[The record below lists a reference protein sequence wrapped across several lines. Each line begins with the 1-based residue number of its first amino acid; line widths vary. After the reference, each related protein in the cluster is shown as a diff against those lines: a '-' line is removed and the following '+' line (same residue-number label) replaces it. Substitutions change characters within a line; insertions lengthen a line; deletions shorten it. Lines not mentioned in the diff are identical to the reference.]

1 MKTNLFRCASP
12 EEANNIALRYLFENV
27 NEEPEIK
34 AIAATLVHAITGF
47 DTSMSKFRIGRVWPL
62 PIDELG
68 LNVEI
73 YFGIHLFHLAFF
85 FFGYDATKPVEEEM
99 LKATSCIRGDAD
111 SKGCYLIFYR
121 PEDMTQV
128 RLHDWKENQEE
139 ASHYV
144 AVNGKLVYDAIG
156 GCHCA
161 DPIVEEYLDY
171 VRALNQEMTTVDLGE
186 VWRHN
191 PMGFENYIKNYISPL
206 FLKRYGDEAS
216 LNFSRIG
223 WKSAHL
229 HISIDTGFELY
240 DLRGEHVDSWLIL
253 EFLLEF
259 PARVATVRVLGDCF
273 CFEQDE
279 DWMIEDARDEAFFRM
294 RKALDQ
300 EGSLFHVKGGT
311 SEPES
316 LVGEFMEGIVPLEE
330 DGWQK
335 RFPKAVFELVDNVV
349 KLLGKR

>member
-12 EEANNIALRYLFENV
+12 EEANHIALRYLFENV
-27 NEEPEIK
+27 NEEPDIK

-47 DTSMSKFRIGRVWPL
+47 DTSKSTFKIGRVWPL
-62 PIDELG
+62 PLYELDFD
-68 LNVEI
+68 VEI
-73 YFGIHLFHLAFF
+73 FFGAALFHLAFF
-85 FFGYDATKPVEEEM
+85 FFGYGSRKPVEEEM
-99 LKATSCIRGDAD
+99 RKATSCIRGDAD

-128 RLHDWKENQEE
+128 RLRDWKENREE
-139 ASHYV
+139 ATHYV
-144 AVNGKLVYDAIG
+144 AVNGTLVYDAIG
-156 GCHCA
+156 NRHCV

-171 VRALNQEMTTVDLGE
+171 VRALNQEMTTVDWGE
-186 VWRHN
+186 VWRN
-191 PMGFENYIKNYISPL
+191 SPMGFENYVKNYLIPL
-206 FLKRYGDEAS
+206 FKKRFGDGAS
-216 LNFSRIG
+216 LNFHRIG

-240 DLRGEHVDSWLIL
+240 DLRGERVDSWLIL

-279 DWMIEDARDEAFFRM
+279 DWMIEDTRDEVFFRM

-300 EGSLFHVKGGT
+300 EGSLFRVKGGT

-316 LVGEFMEGIVPLEE
+316 MVGEFAEGIVPLEE
-330 DGWQK
+330 DAWQK
-335 RFPKAVFELVDNVV
+335 DFPHAVFELVDNVV